1 MKFTIRLL
9 CIPILA
15 AAVTGC
21 LTLGHPGGF
30 GPYGSIF
37 TYAKFGTS
45 AGDGTVPAVKPPRE
59 GEACASRL
67 NTVLFGSYAWG
78 EGTVAQAARKANIT
92 RIVSVHKEALGVL
105 TLYNRLCTVVRGSD
119 EPAPDPGGGTTPAV
133 SGFEDTVT
141 LKDGT
146 TFANC
151 KAAITADSVVVI
163 TSDGRTLVFQ
173 KALVASVKKR

>member
-1 MKFTIRLL
+1 MKSAARLL
-9 CIPILA
+9 SIALISGA
-15 AAVTGC
+15 ASGC
-21 LTLGHPGGF
+21 LTIGHPGGF
-30 GPYGSIF
+30 GPYGAIF

-45 AGDGTVPAVKPPRE
+45 AGDGNVSSVKPPRE

-67 NTVLFGSYAWG
+67 NTILFGSYAWG

-92 RIVSVHKEALGVL
+92 KIASVHKEALGVL

-119 EPAPDPGGGTTPAV
+119 DPAPDPGGGTAPTV
-133 SGFEDTVT
+133 SGFEDTVV